1 MNIKSIISNLYCR
14 HDWQV
19 INNKIINVFEHQ
31 DDSIPVSTRY
41 IEIQKCS
48 KCSKIRKQ
56 KIKY

>member
-1 MNIKSIISNLYCR
+1 MNIKSIINNLYCH

-19 INNKIINVFEHQ
+19 IDKTIIKLFEHQ
-31 DDSIPVSTRY
+31 DDQIPVSTRY